1 MVKENT
7 FSNLAG
13 LREISIAPG
22 AIFLGPWADIDHET
36 FLIVAMIEDV
46 LRQRQPESTSDVDTD
61 KGVSQ
66 IFTQDMSVEEL
77 YSVIS
82 DEIDTIYAK

>member
-1 MVKENT
+1 MCIVNIKVNDAT
-7 FSNLAG
+7 MRQINPSLTD
-13 LREISIAPG
+13 RDSITDW
-22 AIFLGPWADIDHET
+22 LQHQVD
-36 FLIVAMIEDV
+36 AMIEDV
-46 LRQRQPESTSDVDTD
+46 LRQRQTESTSDVDTD

>member
-1 MVKENT
+1 
-7 FSNLAG
+7 
-13 LREISIAPG
+13 
-22 AIFLGPWADIDHET
+22 
-36 FLIVAMIEDV
+36 MIEDV